1 MTDNTTVVQARVPS
15 GVARQADEDAALLGL
30 PNRSAAVREGLR
42 LLHRRARELALAR
55 DYDDFYQGE
64 PAPLG
69 EVAAVGDQVAAETI
83 TERERGQ

>member
-1 MTDNTTVVQARVPS
+1 MLVQARVPA
-15 GVARQADEDAALLGL
+15 GVARQADEDAAVLGL

-64 PAPLG
+64 AAPVSDVTAL
-69 EVAAVGDQVAAETI
+69 GDQIAATTI
-83 TERERGQ
+83 ADRESGK

>member
-1 MTDNTTVVQARVPS
+1 MMVLQARVPA

-55 DYDDFYQGE
+55 DYDDFYHGE
-64 PAPLG
+64 AAPLSD
-69 EVAAVGDQVAAETI
+69 VTAIGDQIAATAI
-83 TERERGQ
+83 ADRERRQ